1 MYDSRPRPAEGEPI
15 EEVLPAAI
23 NATATSEKASR
34 AGGELARRQSA
45 NAGQSPL
52 SGSRSADESRMAVMR
67 SGSTQWLRTP
77 LPTGTVIAVGLA
89 LLVALVALLI
99 VLI

>member
-23 NATATSEKASR
+23 GATATSAKGESQKNSR
-34 AGGELARRQSA
+34 SVELARRQFS
-45 NAGQSPL
+45 
-52 SGSRSADESRMAVMR
+52 DEPRMAVMR
-67 SGSTQWLRTP
+67 AGSLQWLRTP
-77 LPTGTVIAVGLA
+77 LPTGAVIAVGVA
-89 LLVALVALLI
+89 LLVALVALLV

>member
-34 AGGELARRQSA
+34 AGSELARRQSA
-45 NAGQSPL
+45 NA
-52 SGSRSADESRMAVMR
+52 ADEPRMAVMR
-67 SGSTQWLRTP
+67 SGSPQWLRTP
-77 LPTGTVIAVGLA
+77 LPTGAVIAVGLA